1 MYKVLLSGASHAFVP
16 EVVPLSSAPEGSS
29 YRGIALRGSSH
40 PGPGSVAPGNGLA
53 KEKCGWGELTPNIDC
68 KL

>member
-1 MYKVLLSGASHAFVP
+1 MYKVLLSGASRAFVP
-16 EVVPLSSAPEGSS
+16 EVVLLFSGLEESSS
-29 YRGIALRGSSH
+29 RGIAVRGSSH

-53 KEKCGWGELTPNIDC
+53 KEKCGWGELTPNIYC